1 MHGSTDDLVNY
12 FINSLIDEGIKV
24 KPFNLTDVDL
34 GNLAISLVDA
44 STVVFGS
51 PTVLT
56 GPHPA
61 AVYAAYVANILKPK
75 TRYASII
82 GSYGWAGRMT
92 DKLLD
97 LMPNLKVE
105 LYDPVVA
112 KGHGSDEDYQEI
124 DRLVDEIK
132 IDLENL

>member
-1 MHGSTDDLVNY
+1 
-12 FINSLIDEGIKV
+12 
-24 KPFNLTDVDL
+24 
-34 GNLAISLVDA
+34 
-44 STVVFGS
+44 
-51 PTVLT
+51 
-56 GPHPA
+56 
-61 AVYAAYVANILKPK
+61 
-75 TRYASII
+75 
-82 GSYGWAGRMT
+82 MT

>member
-1 MHGSTDDLVNY
+1 YCWANRIL
-12 FINSLIDEGIKV
+12 SLWRWWVTTSKKQESSRACPEEGQ
-24 KPFNLTDVDL
+24 
-34 GNLAISLVDA
+34 LAISLVDA

>member
-1 MHGSTDDLVNY
+1 MHGSTKDLINY
-12 FINSLIDEGIKV
+12 FISSLINKGIKV
-24 KPFNLTDVDL
+24 KPFDLTDVDI
-34 GNLAISLVDA
+34 GDLAISLVDA

-56 GPHPA
+56 GPHPS
-61 AVYAAYVANILKPK
+61 AVYAAYLANILKPK

-82 GSYGWAGRMT
+82 GSYSWAGRLT
-92 DKLLD
+92 DKLLE

-112 KGHGSDEDYQEI
+112 KGHGSDEDYKEI
-124 DRLVDEIK
+124 DRLVKEIET
-132 IDLENL
+132 DLENL